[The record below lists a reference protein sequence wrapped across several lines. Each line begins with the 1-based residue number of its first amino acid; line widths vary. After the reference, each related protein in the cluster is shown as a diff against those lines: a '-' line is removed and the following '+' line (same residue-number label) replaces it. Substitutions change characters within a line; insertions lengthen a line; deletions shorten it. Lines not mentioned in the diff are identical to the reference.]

1 MRGDEKIEWVM
12 EWKPTSRGGQRTPK
26 RSRIHRRSSLSG
38 AITRGETK
46 NSPKKPQAGLH
57 RHPDIDDDD
66 GPMRDDERLTRTGA
80 GEKHMAHVVEVCA
93 ECF

>member
-1 MRGDEKIEWVM
+1 MGNGVETDEQRRAKDAEEVTH
-12 EWKPTSRGGQRTPK
+12 TSPVVALRCDNE
-26 RSRIHRRSSLSG
+26 RRNQKF
-38 AITRGETK
+38 A
-46 NSPKKPQAGLH
+46 KKPQAGLH

-66 GPMRDDERLTRTGA
+66 GPMRGDERLTRTGA